1 MYYAVVILRKVNV
14 KNGIIHLFI
23 FDSIQLWNKDASKNI
38 RGHAMNINNKCDM
51 KIITLEDAAS
61 KINSGDRVWAGGYL
75 SVPVCFLHE
84 LGKRACDLENTTL
97 YSGLLTYPY
106 EFLKPEYLGHLNY
119 NSLFMGPLEKKFQ
132 HGGNAKIVPYHLS
145 NADEVLIQANC
156 NVSVIEVTPPNA
168 AGYVSLG
175 ACGGVGNKYALAS
188 SELVI
193 GVINEYQPFISN
205 DDNLVHVDDF
215 DFFTIGSHRIAGP
228 KPEQPGQ
235 IEKDIAS
242 HVLPLIPNGS
252 TIQIGIGT
260 ISNALGMGLIHHK
273 DLGIHTEM
281 FTESMMELCKLGV
294 INGSQKNYKP
304 NKIVAAFAAGSQEL
318 IDFVDGNDNIEIG
331 DVCVVNDP
339 VEIAK
344 NDNFVSINTCI
355 MVDLTGQVA
364 SEGIGHQ
371 QISGSGG
378 QVDFVRGAR
387 MSNNGLS
394 IIALASTHK
403 DKKSGII
410 DSTIKLAL
418 PEGTPITTLRNDVQ
432 IIVTEY
438 GYADLRGLTT
448 NARAQELI
456 KIAHPDF
463 RNKLIEHAKA
473 VGLL

>member
-1 MYYAVVILRKVNV
+1 M
-14 KNGIIHLFI
+14 
-23 FDSIQLWNKDASKNI
+23 
-38 RGHAMNINNKCDM
+38 
-51 KIITLEDAAS
+51 
-61 KINSGDRVWAGGYL
+61 
-75 SVPVCFLHE
+75 
-84 LGKRACDLENTTL
+84 
-97 YSGLLTYPY
+97 
-106 EFLKPEYLGHLNY
+106 
-119 NSLFMGPLEKKFQ
+119 
-132 HGGNAKIVPYHLS
+132 
-145 NADEVLIQANC
+145 LIQANC